1 MWLLLQ
7 AAWEEVEQS
16 LVELAQTRSR
26 VQQLKNQLQTRKKDA
41 ELEVSSIR
49 DELQDDSLA
58 LWVHSNSLSAFAVHF
73 MFFAVQTATVIVV
86 FIWTIQCF

>member
-16 LVELAQTRSR
+16 FVELAQTRSR

-58 LWVHSNSLSAFAVHF
+58 L
-73 MFFAVQTATVIVV
+73 
-86 FIWTIQCF
+86 

>member
-58 LWVHSNSLSAFAVHF
+58 L
-73 MFFAVQTATVIVV
+73 
-86 FIWTIQCF
+86 

>member
-26 VQQLKNQLQTRKKDA
+26 VQQLKKQLQTRKKDA

-58 LWVHSNSLSAFAVHF
+58 L
-73 MFFAVQTATVIVV
+73 
-86 FIWTIQCF
+86 

>member
-7 AAWEEVEQS
+7 AAWEEVEQN

-58 LWVHSNSLSAFAVHF
+58 L
-73 MFFAVQTATVIVV
+73 
-86 FIWTIQCF
+86 

>member
-7 AAWEEVEQS
+7 AAWEEVEQR

-26 VQQLKNQLQTRKKDA
+26 VQQLKNQLQTCKKDA

-58 LWVHSNSLSAFAVHF
+58 L
-73 MFFAVQTATVIVV
+73 
-86 FIWTIQCF
+86 

>member
-1 MWLLLQ
+1 M
-7 AAWEEVEQS
+7 
-16 LVELAQTRSR
+16 ELAQTRSR

-58 LWVHSNSLSAFAVHF
+58 L
-73 MFFAVQTATVIVV
+73 
-86 FIWTIQCF
+86 